1 MKTVNFHVK
10 QADFPYLGG
19 QLSRSPPLRSLQ
31 LSSEL
36 LEQCAQNAS
45 HKSMAS
51 HHRNPSSIAAK
62 EACKDAQMTNLW
74 NSLKLCVVVNAWDWR
89 ECESQSFVLIRLNH
103 WRSLDSTWPKWLGET
118 TRQDS
123 AEYHQ
128 KAFLAFTIL
137 TLTLGNLH
145 VDDAADVRSTWLFPS
160 IIALPLQAPVWT
172 LKKKHVYIYI
182 CQSAEQAMSII
193 GFSGLPGAHAQ
204 IQEQSPGER
213 SHGVK
218 NSLIWTHN
226 FYQALQWSSGVWP
239 LSFATL
245 APDVNL
251 RVCRKLEFS
260 SLKKVMGTIYFTRC
274 HPKDMERSNLQ
285 LQQHLV

>member
-1 MKTVNFHVK
+1 MTKVVGRNNKTRLCRVSPESLPCFHY
-10 QADFPYLGG
+10 PYIDLGKFT
-19 QLSRSPPLRSLQ
+19 RRRCCR
-31 LSSEL
+31 
-36 LEQCAQNAS
+36 CAKYLIIPFN
-45 HKSMAS
+45 HCT
-51 HHRNPSSIAAK
+51 AA
-62 EACKDAQMTNLW
+62 AGTG
-74 NSLKLCVVVNAWDWR
+74 
-89 ECESQSFVLIRLNH
+89 LN
-103 WRSLDSTWPKWLGET
+103 
-118 TRQDS
+118 
-123 AEYHQ
+123 
-128 KAFLAFTIL
+128 
-137 TLTLGNLH
+137 
-145 VDDAADVRSTWLFPS
+145 
-160 IIALPLQAPVWT
+160 
-172 LKKKHVYIYI
+172 LKKKTCIYIYI